1 MLYFIHVFIY
11 IYIYVIFNIFY
22 IFSRCGPGVWV
33 LEMADKYRDSTF
45 TGIDIVA
52 NFPQMVNKI
61 NLLFKIRNPHN
72 LIILLTKIFIQIKPE
87 NTNFFTGEVKRL
99 PFEDNTFDFVYMRFM
114 MFAITM
120 DDWPEAIDELVRVC
134 KPDGW
139 IEIMERDILWYN
151 ETEIVRNWRTRSK
164 LIFNFF
170 LKFYFIFI

>member
-1 MLYFIHVFIY
+1 
-11 IYIYVIFNIFY
+11 
-22 IFSRCGPGVWV
+22 
-33 LEMADKYRDSTF
+33 
-45 TGIDIVA
+45 
-52 NFPQMVNKI
+52 
-61 NLLFKIRNPHN
+61 
-72 LIILLTKIFIQIKPE
+72 
-87 NTNFFTGEVKRL
+87 
-99 PFEDNTFDFVYMRFM
+99 M

-170 LKFYFIFI
+170 LKFYFLYNLFKFLKLFIFFFY